1 MDTNLTYSAF
11 SGSRRLIT
19 GPLESVIREI
29 KHFHDTSADA
39 SNDGPLLVF
48 CDQKGQQYDY
58 DLRGSIEEVL
68 RKALPAPART
78 GPGRPKLGVVS
89 REVTLLPRQWEWL
102 ESQPNG
108 ASAALRRLVE
118 EARKNGNSDQT
129 ARARPSRARIDAVGR
144 VMMVLAGNLPGF
156 EEACRSLY
164 RQDKAGLT
172 QRIEGWPSDI
182 RAYILENAIE

>member
-1 MDTNLTYSAF
+1 MDTNFTYSAF

-19 GPLESVIREI
+19 GPLETVLREI
-29 KHFHDTSADA
+29 KPFHDTSGKAA
-39 SNDGPLLVF
+39 NDGPLLIF
-48 CDQKGQQYDY
+48 CDQQGQQVDF

-78 GPGRPKLGVVS
+78 GPGRPKLGVVA

-108 ASAALRRLVE
+108 ASAAIRRLVE
-118 EARKNGNSDQT
+118 EARKNGHSDQS
-129 ARARPSRARIDAVGR
+129 ARARVDAVGR
-144 VMMVLAGNLPGF
+144 VMTVLAGNLPGF

>member
-11 SGSRRLIT
+11 SGSRRLTT
-19 GPLESVIREI
+19 GPLESVLREI
-29 KHFHDTSADA
+29 KHFHDTSAGA
-39 SNDGPLLVF
+39 ATNNGPLLVF
-48 CDQKGQQYDY
+48 CDQKGQQFDY

-68 RKALPAPART
+68 RKALPPPART

-118 EARKNGNSDQT
+118 EARKSKNSDQT
-129 ARARPSRARIDAVGR
+129 ARARIDAVGR

-156 EEACRSLY
+156 EEASRALY
-164 RQDKAGLT
+164 RHDMAGLT
-172 QRIEGWPSDI
+172 QRIEGWPPDVRS
-182 RAYILENAIE
+182 YILEHAIE